1 MLLKNKPCE
10 NKMSIFKKKTEDAVD
25 PAVSG
30 NEMEDFDGFYFIPD
44 SEDFDNNYKMV
55 FFNMKEEYS
64 NSKPV
69 ESSHMGLKYHLCFF
83 KTDEDGAPVFDDA
96 FEAIL
101 VDPLSYIRNMTGTGI
116 GGCVLKK
123 TEKSD
128 GWWTD
133 YLDYITGGEF
143 KQKVKEAFGSIANN

>member
-1 MLLKNKPCE
+1 MFF
-10 NKMSIFKKKTEDAVD
+10 SKKEVD
-25 PAVSG
+25 EPADPVVT
-30 NEMEDFDGFYFIPD
+30 NDEMNRFDGFYFIPD
-44 SEDFDNNYKMV
+44 SDDFEDNYKMI

-64 NSKPV
+64 NSTPV
-69 ESSHMGLKYHLCFF
+69 ETSEMGLKYHLCFF
-83 KTDEDGAPVFDDA
+83 KTDENGAPELDDA

-101 VDPLSYIRNMTGTGI
+101 VDPIQYVKNLTGSGI

-133 YLDYITGGEF
+133 YLDYLTGGEF
-143 KQKVKEAFGSIANN
+143 KQKVKEAFGSIADN

>member
-1 MLLKNKPCE
+1 
-10 NKMSIFKKKTEDAVD
+10 MSIFKKKVEEPED
-25 PAVSG
+25 PSISG
-30 NEMEDFDGFYFIPD
+30 NEMDEFDGFYFIPD

-55 FFNMKEEYS
+55 FFNMKDECS
-64 NSKPV
+64 NSKTV
-69 ESSHMGLKYHLCFF
+69 ESSEMGLKYHLCFF
-83 KTDEDGAPVFDDA
+83 KTDDNGAPVFDDA

-101 VDPLSYIRNMTGTGI
+101 VDPISYIKNLTGSGV

-128 GWWTD
+128 IWWTD

-143 KQKVKEAFGSIANN
+143 KQKVKEAFGSIAEN

>member
-1 MLLKNKPCE
+1 
-10 NKMSIFKKKTEDAVD
+10 MSIFRKKDEDGNSVD
-25 PAVSG
+25 PTISG
-30 NEMEDFDGFYFIPD
+30 NEMDEFDGFYFVPD
-44 SEDFDNNYKMV
+44 PENFEDNYKMI

-69 ESSHMGLKYHLCFF
+69 ESSSMGLKYHLCFF
-83 KTDEDGAPVFDDA
+83 KTSDNGAPIFDDA

-101 VDPLSYIRNMTGTGI
+101 VDPIMYIKNMTGTGI

-133 YLDYITGGEF
+133 YLDYITNGEF
-143 KQKVKEAFGSIANN
+143 KKKVVEAFGSIADN